1 MADSPAQAAT
11 LRVNPRFTRAG
22 HGAALELHPAGGA
35 ILKQEPG
42 TLIWRE
48 RLSDGTEAVLKLYR
62 RGFLAWCR
70 CRLSAFRTWNEF
82 RALRQ
87 LESLGE
93 RCTPPLFW
101 GHGRFG
107 SHGWGELL
115 ATRWLPDSRPLE
127 DVLVADPEAGR
138 KLDLAPL
145 WSTVGRL
152 HDAGLRHGTLLARNV
167 LIRGEPDALEFF
179 LLDLPRFHRFPY
191 GIRGTRMA
199 RYDLMFLAH
208 TLLRALPPN
217 DLPRWLAAYG
227 MNDDEQAEFRANL
240 RRFRNSS
247 RLRRAVGVE
256 FNVRALLASARHALR
271 PAGRDR

>member
-1 MADSPAQAAT
+1 MPGSSAHSAS
-11 LRVNPRFTRAG
+11 LRVNPRVARAG
-22 HGAALELHPAGGA
+22 HGAAVELRPDTGT
-35 ILKQEPG
+35 ILKEEPG

-48 RLSDGTEAVLKLYR
+48 RLADGTEAVIKFYR
-62 RGFLAWCR
+62 RGLLAWCR

-101 GHGRFG
+101 GHGYFG
-107 SHGWGELL
+107 RYGWGELL
-115 ATRWLPDSRPLE
+115 AMRWLPGCRALA
-127 DVLVADPEAGR
+127 DVLAADPAAGR

-167 LIRGEPDALEFF
+167 LIRGEGDALEFI

-199 RYDLMFLAH
+199 RYDLMFLAN
-208 TLLRALPPN
+208 TLLRALPAD
-217 DLPRWLAAYG
+217 DLPRWLGAYG
-227 MNDDEQAEFRANL
+227 MSDVQQVRFAADL

-247 RLRRAVGVE
+247 GLRRAVGLE
-256 FNVRALLASARHALR
+256 FNARALLARVRHAVR
-271 PAGRDR
+271 SAGPAG